1 MTSISPLSQRMD
13 PRAQMDAR
21 ISAAASAG
29 AISTDDQ
36 AALSGA
42 LDNIDSSLAA
52 DGTKGGKPGDMKAK
66 IDGLIDG
73 QVDSGALSEDQA
85 AELRDFF
92 AQGPVGGPGGPQG
105 AGGPPPGPPPSNDD
119 DSDDASSTTTQ
130 ISEAA
135 ARKLEAMSAFL
146 QKLRDSAASGSSV
159 YGSNAGTSSN
169 GSSATGWVIDSKA

>member
-1 MTSISPLSQRMD
+1 MN

-29 AISTDDQ
+29 TIGTDDQ
-36 AALSGA
+36 AALNGA
-42 LDNIDSSLAA
+42 PDSIDTSLAA
-52 DGTKGGKPGDMKAK
+52 ESAGPGDMKAK
-66 IDGLIDG
+66 IGGLIDG
-73 QVDSGALSEDQA
+73 QVDSGTLSEDQA

-92 AQGPVGGPGGPQG
+92 AQGP
-105 AGGPPPGPPPSNDD
+105 AGGPPPSNG
-119 DSDDASSTTTQ
+119 DSADSSSRTTQ

-135 ARKLEAMSAFL
+135 ARKLDAMGAFL
-146 QKLRDSAASGSSV
+146 QKLRDSAASGSNV